1 MTLVK
6 YKFRPGIDKES
17 TSYSNEG
24 GWFDGDKVRFRKGN
38 VEKMGGWVKNSA
50 NSFNG
55 TCRKIAVHK
64 DKDLNSY
71 NFLGTHTNLYLQ
83 EGDAFNDITP
93 VRAITAAGDATFAAT
108 NGSSTITVTETG
120 HGAGVNDTVTFYAAA
135 SLGGNITAD
144 VLNQSYRILT
154 VPNANTFTI
163 SAKDLSLIHI

>member
-64 DKDLNSY
+64 DRLEILELLEPVESK
-71 NFLGTHTNLYLQ
+71 
-83 EGDAFNDITP
+83 EEKND
-93 VRAITAAGDATFAAT
+93 D
-108 NGSSTITVTETG
+108 
-120 HGAGVNDTVTFYAAA
+120 GA
-135 SLGGNITAD
+135 
-144 VLNQSYRILT
+144 
-154 VPNANTFTI
+154 
-163 SAKDLSLIHI
+163 